1 MKNSLSRS
9 VVILSALILF
19 AASPVKRDAA
29 AIPLAE
35 QILNG
40 GFASNLSD
48 WTSSGAVSLRLST
61 DTINTSGGNV
71 GLDSFFT
78 SSFVVLGDTSGS
90 IAGSEDSGV
99 SSISQAFT
107 LPSGS
112 SYDLT
117 ITFKSVF
124 DGDDRDNINQVDVFT
139 VTLNNL
145 ELLSQNSFVL
155 PNCGPTTACA
165 NSQMAQN
172 PFSTTLLNLP
182 GGNYTLTFQLAENN
196 NAQTNTAVG
205 IDDISITGQA
215 NVATIAA
222 VPEPHSLLL
231 VGLGLAGMAGYLKRR
246 NALRV

>member
-1 MKNSLSRS
+1 MKKPLVRF
-9 VVILSALILF
+9 VVILSALIVF
-19 AASPVKRDAA
+19 AASPVNRDAA
-29 AIPLAE
+29 AIPLVE
-35 QILNG
+35 QVLNG
-40 GFASNLSD
+40 GFASNLSN
-48 WTSSGAVSLRLST
+48 WTSSGAVSVRPST
-61 DTINTSGGNV
+61 DTINTSGGNA
-71 GLDSFFT
+71 GFDSFFT

-107 LPSGS
+107 LPSGG

-117 ITFKSVF
+117 ISFKSVF
-124 DGDDRDNINQVDVFT
+124 DGDDRDNINQVDGFT
-139 VTLNNL
+139 VFLNDM
-145 ELLSQNSFVL
+145 ELLSQHSFAL

-165 NSQMAQN
+165 NSQMVQN
-172 PFSTTLLNLP
+172 PFSTALLNLP
-182 GGNYTLTFQLAENN
+182 GGNYTLTFKLAENN

-215 NVATIAA
+215 NVATTAA

-231 VGLGLAGMAGYLKRR
+231 VGLGLVGVAGYLKRR